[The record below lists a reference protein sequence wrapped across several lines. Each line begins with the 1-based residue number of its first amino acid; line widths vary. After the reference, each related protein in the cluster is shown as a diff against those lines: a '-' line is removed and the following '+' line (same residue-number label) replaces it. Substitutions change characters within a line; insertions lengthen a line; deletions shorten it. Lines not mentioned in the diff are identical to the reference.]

1 MQPVPPALPLPYLLR
16 SAKVSD
22 KWILQ
27 NMIWQ
32 FTWEVGIALDLR
44 LFGYAIFRIGLVLLA
59 LGLQLQVRPLIRMVD
74 VQFILVMTSVA
85 TVGLGIYLTSRV
97 MGQLVMRLFGVLLS
111 WSQFQVLERD
121 GVILGCA
128 LLNSYTA
135 HCELAYVFV
144 APPYRHQ
151 GLGSRIV
158 QTLVQQSTQDIYLA
172 CKPEVVAF
180 YEQQGFLVQTW
191 PELPTSVKRCF
202 QLFRP
207 HPRLWGFPLYFM
219 RKATMGSA
227 SLSLEAANLAES
239 P

>member
-1 MQPVPPALPLPYLLR
+1 
-16 SAKVSD
+16 
-22 KWILQ
+22 
-27 NMIWQ
+27 MIWQ
-32 FTWEVGIALDLR
+32 FTSEVGIALDLR

-59 LGLQLQVRPLIRMVD
+59 LGLQLQVRPLIKMVD
-74 VQFILVMTSVA
+74 VRFILGMTSVA
-85 TVGLGIYLTSRV
+85 TAGLGIYLTSRV

-111 WSQFQVLERD
+111 WSQFQVIERD
-121 GVILGCA
+121 GAILGCA

-135 HCELAYVFV
+135 HRELAYVFV
-144 APPYRHQ
+144 VPLHRHQ

-180 YEQQGFLVQTW
+180 YKQQGFLVQTW
-191 PELPTSVKRCF
+191 PELPISVKRCF

-207 HPRLWGFPLYFM
+207 HPRLWGFPLCFM
-219 RKATMGSA
+219 WKPTMGST
-227 SLSLEAANLAES
+227 SLSLEVASLAES

>member
-1 MQPVPPALPLPYLLR
+1 
-16 SAKVSD
+16 
-22 KWILQ
+22 
-27 NMIWQ
+27 MIWQ
-32 FTWEVGIALDLR
+32 FTSEVGIALDLR

-59 LGLQLQVRPLIRMVD
+59 LGLQLQVRPLIKMVD
-74 VQFILVMTSVA
+74 VRFILGMTSVA
-85 TVGLGIYLTSRV
+85 TAGLGIYLTSRV

-111 WSQFQVLERD
+111 WSQFQVIERD
-121 GVILGCA
+121 GAILGCA

-144 APPYRHQ
+144 VPLHRHQ

-180 YEQQGFLVQTW
+180 YKQQGFLVQTW
-191 PELPTSVKRCF
+191 PELPISVKRCF

-207 HPRLWGFPLYFM
+207 HPRLWGFPLCFM
-219 RKATMGSA
+219 WKPTMGST
-227 SLSLEAANLAES
+227 SLSLEVASLAES